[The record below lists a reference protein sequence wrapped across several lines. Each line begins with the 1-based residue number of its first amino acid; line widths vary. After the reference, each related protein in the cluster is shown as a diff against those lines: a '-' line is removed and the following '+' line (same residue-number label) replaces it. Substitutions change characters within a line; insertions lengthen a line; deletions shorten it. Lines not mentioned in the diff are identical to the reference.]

1 MKKII
6 LTLVFLLYVVTV
18 GASAEEMLTIDH
30 CVKTALQKNPDIWV
44 AAEKINSKK
53 AKIGQAASDGNPQLS
68 AGMSYARSGGSGG
81 NSDYGKY
88 STNIALE
95 QSVYDWGRRNLAVS
109 GAKIETAAAEL
120 DYQTK
125 RDEIIANVKE
135 SYYGLNKSI
144 QENEIAR
151 TRYDNYEKR
160 LEWANAYY
168 SAGTKAKIEVT
179 KARSDLASSKLTLVK
194 TMSSISQYK
203 ASLAEAMGMPML
215 SINNIADEL
224 GYTDWSIALTEA
236 LARAKQNRPEIL
248 AQEKR
253 VESARMTLH
262 LQKKG
267 LSPSLTASVG
277 YDVYGSAPADNGEW
291 TGKLSASIPLS
302 DGGLTAGKIQGA
314 AADLAEA
321 EAEMES
327 LSNSVVLEIR
337 KAFEALTEAKE
348 ALAASRSAESQA
360 KETLD
365 LALGRYSAG
374 VGNSLEVSDAVDS
387 YAEAQT
393 NTVQSMYD
401 CKTAR
406 LDLEK
411 AMGGL
416 N

>member
-6 LTLVFLLYVVTV
+6 FTLIFLLHILGG
-18 GASAEEMLTIDH
+18 GAYADETLSIED
-30 CVKTALQKNPDIWV
+30 CVKTALQKHPDIL
-44 AAEKINSKK
+44 AAAKRIDSKK
-53 AKIGQAASDGNPQLS
+53 ALIGEAASGGHPQLS
-68 AGMSYARSGGSGG
+68 VGAGYTRSGGSEQD
-81 NSDYGKY
+81 SDIGKY
-88 STNIALE
+88 STKITLE
-95 QSVYDWGRRNLAVS
+95 QSVYDWGKRELSVS
-109 GAKIETAAAEL
+109 GAKLDTYAAEL
-120 DYQTK
+120 DYQAQ
-125 RDEIIANVKE
+125 RDEVIANVKE
-135 SYYGLNKSI
+135 SYYGLNKSTR
-144 QENEIAR
+144 ENGIAL
-151 TRYDNYEKR
+151 TRYANYEKR
-160 LEWANAYY
+160 LAWARAYY

-179 KARSDLASSKLTLVK
+179 KAESDLANSKLTLVK
-194 TMSSISQYK
+194 TMSSVSQYK
-203 ASLAEAMGMPML
+203 ASLAETMGMPML
-215 SINNIADEL
+215 TINNVADEL
-224 GYTDWSIALTEA
+224 GYNDWSISLGDALS
-236 LARAKQNRPEIL
+236 RAEQNRPEIL
-248 AQEKR
+248 AQKKR
-253 VESARMTLH
+253 VESAWMTLQ

-267 LSPSLTASVG
+267 LAPSLTASVG
-277 YDVYGSAPADNGEW
+277 YDIYGSAPGDNSEW

-302 DGGLTAGKIQGA
+302 DGGLTASKVKGA

-321 EAEMES
+321 EAEMQS
-327 LSNSVVLEIR
+327 LSNSVVLEVR
-337 KAFEALTEAKE
+337 KAWESLIESKE
-348 ALAASRSAESQA
+348 AIVASKAAESQA

>member
-1 MKKII
+1 MEISAYADEI
-6 LTLVFLLYVVTV
+6 LTI
-18 GASAEEMLTIDH
+18 ED
-30 CVKTALQKNPDIWV
+30 CVKTALQKHPDIL
-44 AAEKINSKK
+44 AAAKRIDSKK
-53 AKIGQAASDGNPQLS
+53 ALIGEAAADGHPQLS
-68 AGMSYARSGGSGG
+68 AGAGYTRSGGSERY
-81 NSDYGKY
+81 SDIGEY
-88 STNIALE
+88 STNITLE
-95 QSVYDWGRRNLAVS
+95 QSIYDWGRRKLSIS
-109 GAKIETAAAEL
+109 GAKLEATATEL
-120 DYQTK
+120 DYNTK

-135 SYYGLNKSI
+135 FYYGLNKSM
-144 QENEIAR
+144 QENEIAV
-151 TRYDNYEKR
+151 TRHANYEKR
-160 LEWANAYY
+160 LVWARAYY

-179 KARSDLASSKLTLVK
+179 KAESDLASSKLTLVK
-194 TMSSISQYK
+194 TISYVSQYK

-215 SINNIADEL
+215 TINNVADEL
-224 GYTDWSIALTEA
+224 GYNDWSISLGDALS
-236 LARAKQNRPEIL
+236 RAEQNRPEIL

-253 VESARMTLH
+253 VESARMTLL

-267 LSPSLTASVG
+267 LSPSLTAAVG
-277 YDVYGSAPADNGEW
+277 YDIYGSAPGDNSEW

-302 DGGLTAGKIQGA
+302 DGGLTASKVKGA

-321 EAEMES
+321 EAEMQS

-337 KAFEALTEAKE
+337 KAWESLIESKE
-348 ALAASRSAESQA
+348 AIAASRAAESQA

-401 CKTAR
+401 CKIAR

>member
-1 MKKII
+1 M
-6 LTLVFLLYVVTV
+6 
-18 GASAEEMLTIDH
+18 
-30 CVKTALQKNPDIWV
+30 
-44 AAEKINSKK
+44 
-53 AKIGQAASDGNPQLS
+53 
-68 AGMSYARSGGSGG
+68 
-81 NSDYGKY
+81 
-88 STNIALE
+88 
-95 QSVYDWGRRNLAVS
+95 
-109 GAKIETAAAEL
+109 
-120 DYQTK
+120 
-125 RDEIIANVKE
+125 
-135 SYYGLNKSI
+135 
-144 QENEIAR
+144 
-151 TRYDNYEKR
+151 
-160 LEWANAYY
+160 
-168 SAGTKAKIEVT
+168 T

-374 VGNSLEVSDAVDS
+374 VGDSLEVSDAVDS

-401 CKTAR
+401 CKIAR
-406 LDLEK
+406 LDIEK

>member
-1 MKKII
+1 LKKII
-6 LTLVFLLYVVTV
+6 FILIFLLHILEI
-18 GASAEEMLTIDH
+18 SAYADEILTIED
-30 CVKTALQKNPDIWV
+30 CVKTALQKHPDIL
-44 AAEKINSKK
+44 AAAKRIDSKK
-53 AKIGQAASDGNPQLS
+53 ALIGEAAADGHPQLS
-68 AGMSYARSGGSGG
+68 AGAGYTRSGGSEID
-81 NSDYGKY
+81 SDIGEY
-88 STNIALE
+88 STNITLE
-95 QSVYDWGRRNLAVS
+95 QSVYDWGRRKLSIS
-109 GAKIETAAAEL
+109 GAKLEATATEL
-120 DYQTK
+120 DYNTK

-135 SYYGLNKSI
+135 FYYGLNKSM
-144 QENEIAR
+144 QENEIAV
-151 TRYDNYEKR
+151 TRHANYEKR
-160 LEWANAYY
+160 LVWARAYY

-179 KARSDLASSKLTLVK
+179 KAESDMASSKLTLVK
-194 TMSSISQYK
+194 TISYVSQYK

-215 SINNIADEL
+215 TINNVADEL
-224 GYTDWSIALTEA
+224 GYNDWSISLGDALS
-236 LARAKQNRPEIL
+236 RAEQNRPEIL

-253 VESARMTLH
+253 VESARMTLL

-267 LSPSLTASVG
+267 LSPSLTAAVG
-277 YDVYGSAPADNGEW
+277 YDIYGSAPGDNSEW

-302 DGGLTAGKIQGA
+302 DGGLTASKVKGA

-321 EAEMES
+321 EAEMQS

-337 KAFEALTEAKE
+337 KAWESLIESKE
-348 ALAASRSAESQA
+348 AIAASRAAESQA

-401 CKTAR
+401 CKIAR

>member
-374 VGNSLEVSDAVDS
+374 VGDSLEVSDAVDS

-401 CKTAR
+401 CKIAR
-406 LDLEK
+406 LDIEK